1 MVTAMTERI
10 PMLHKYMLSHLEHT
24 VCCDILSF
32 SLHNIMSAFNLHNME
47 IVILS
52 ANSLCN

>member
-1 MVTAMTERI
+1 
-10 PMLHKYMLSHLEHT
+10 MLHKYMLSHLDHT

-32 SLHNIMSAFNLHNME
+32 SLHDIMSAFNLHNME
-47 IVILS
+47 IVTLS